1 MELKYFSSII
11 GVKMDE
17 NIMAMFQ
24 EYLKEVPIVSSD
36 LDIVEDP
43 SDVGGLSNVKTYY
56 TFKNSGVEIAAK
68 EEVVTT
74 IHLRVKKNCLKLCVE
89 GKGEK
94 NSNSTKE
101 HILSLFGSP
110 DKTGGGKDVG
120 ILGFIGEWFLYV
132 KGKISMNITFSKE
145 LKVELVCLMADF
157 DI

>member
-24 EYLKEVPIVSSD
+24 EYLREAPIVSSD
-36 LDIVEDP
+36 LDFVEDP
-43 SDVGGLSNVKTYY
+43 SDVGGLSNVVTYY
-56 TFKNSGVEIAAK
+56 TFEDSGVIIGVK
-68 EEVVTT
+68 EEVVES
-74 IHLRVKKNCLKLCVE
+74 IHLRVKKNCIKLSVE
-89 GKGEK
+89 GKGEI

-101 HILSLFGSP
+101 YILSLFGSP
-110 DKTGGGKDVG
+110 DKTGGGEDTG

>member
-17 NIMAMFQ
+17 NVMAMFQ
-24 EYLKEVPIVSSD
+24 EYLREVPIVSSD

-43 SDVGGLSNVKTYY
+43 LDVGGLSNVKTYY
-56 TFKNSGVEIAAK
+56 TFENSGVEIGVK

-74 IHLRVKKNCLKLCVE
+74 IHLLVRRSCIKLCVE
-89 GKGEK
+89 GKGEI

-101 HILSLFGSP
+101 YILSLFGNP
-110 DKTGGGKDVG
+110 DKTGGGDTG
-120 ILGFIGEWFLYV
+120 FLGFIGEWFLYV
-132 KGKISMNITFSKE
+132 KEKISMNISFTKE
-145 LKVELVCLMADF
+145 LKVEQVCLMADF

>member
-1 MELKYFSSII
+1 MELKYFSSLT
-11 GVKMDE
+11 GVKMDK
-17 NIMAMFQ
+17 NVMAMFQ
-24 EYLKEVPIVSSD
+24 EYLREVPIVSSD
-36 LDIVEDP
+36 LDFVEDP
-43 SDVGGLSNVKTYY
+43 SDVGGLSNVVTYY
-56 TFKNSGVEIAAK
+56 TFKDSGVIIGVK
-68 EEVVTT
+68 EEIVES
-74 IHLRVKKNCLKLCVE
+74 IHLHVKKNCLKLCVE
-89 GKGEK
+89 GKGEI